1 MEGRNII
8 TKEIKDQIEVIR
20 ISGATNMFDLNMV
33 QRLAFKQDFHE
44 LVCLIEED
52 KKAYVNYIMYGK
64 EN

>member
-1 MEGRNII
+1 MI
-8 TKEIKDQIEVIR
+8 TKEIKEQIKEQIEVIR
-20 ISGATNMFDLNMV
+20 ASGATNMFDLNMV

-64 EN
+64 ES